1 MRPRK
6 QDLIHPVVTQR
17 HDICFMGFFGHGAF
31 GVHLRPVLVPM
42 DAHHVFGSITTAFLP
57 PVVTPDSDTLVPAD
71 ADEICI
77 FDVVGVLVLSW
88 WLKHTGEA
96 SHFLVNLL
104 RRLDFRADGSLT
116 LDHLEYLT
124 VRKVPDTAV
133 ATLGSCDHSSL
144 GRIKASGSQFGL
156 ELRSSL
162 VSTHKLAILNIPHRY
177 KPTIIPTHN
186 RLKLCIIQSKSYRK
200 FMRRFYLLLSLKHPK
215 IDLATSKQYIIC
227 PLVKMQRS
235 QHIVRPIT
243 HLIGDCLDAEIVV
256 QMPDLDHFV
265 SA

>member
-1 MRPRK
+1 MQSELNRRRLLMPPKYRTVMRPRK
-6 QDLIHPVVTQR
+6 QDLINPIVTQR
-17 HDICFMGFFGHGAF
+17 HDICFVRFFGYGAF
-31 GVHLRPVLVPM
+31 GVHLRPVLVPV
-42 DAHHVFGSITTAFLP
+42 DSHHVFGSITTAFFTT
-57 PVVTPDSDTLVPAD
+57 VVTPDSDTFVPTNTH
-71 ADEICI
+71 EICI

-133 ATLGSCDHSSL
+133 ATLGCCNHASL
-144 GRIKASGSQFGL
+144 GRIEASGSQFGL
-156 ELRSSL
+156 QFGSSL

-200 FMRRFYLLLSLKHPK
+200 FMRRLNLLLRLEHPK
-215 IDLATSKQYIIC
+215 IDFPTS
-227 PLVKMQRS
+227 
-235 QHIVRPIT
+235 
-243 HLIGDCLDAEIVV
+243 
-256 QMPDLDHFV
+256 
-265 SA
+265 